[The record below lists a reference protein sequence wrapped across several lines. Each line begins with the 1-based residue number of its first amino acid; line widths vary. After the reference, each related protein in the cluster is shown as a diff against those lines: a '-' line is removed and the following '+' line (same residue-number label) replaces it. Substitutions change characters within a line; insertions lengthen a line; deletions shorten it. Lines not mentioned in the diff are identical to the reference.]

1 MVEGPG
7 HVPLNE
13 IQAQVIAQKKIT
25 KGAPFY
31 ILGMLPTDVA
41 AGWDHIAGAIGG
53 AVAGWAGADMLCYIT
68 PAEHLGL
75 PTVEHVREGVI
86 AFKIA
91 AHVADIAKG
100 INGAWE
106 WDLAMSRARYALD
119 WETQLKLAL
128 DPKKAREIYEQRA
141 SKTVACSMC
150 GPFCPMNL
158 VEKFVQDAKKAR
170 EEVREMLE
178 KLSSVK

>member
-1 MVEGPG
+1 MVLGELVDRCRSAGVQVMDTSPG
-7 HVPLNE
+7 DSPKEDNKRGTFLYFRY
-13 IQAQVIAQKKIT
+13 
-25 KGAPFY
+25 APY
-31 ILGMLPTDVA
+31 GCCRGLGSHS
-41 AGWDHIAGAIGG
+41 GIYRRCG
-53 AVAGWAGADMLCYIT
+53 YIT

-100 INGAWE
+100 IKGAWE

-128 DPKKAREIYEQRA
+128 DLYEQRA

-150 GPFCPMNL
+150 WPFCPMNL

-170 EEVREMLE
+170 EEVTLP
-178 KLSSVK
+178 

>member
-1 MVEGPG
+1 
-7 HVPLNE
+7 
-13 IQAQVIAQKKIT
+13 
-25 KGAPFY
+25 
-31 ILGMLPTDVA
+31 LGSYS
-41 AGWDHIAGAIGG
+41 GG
-53 AVAGWAGADMLCYIT
+53 YRRCGYIT

-100 INGAWE
+100 IKGAWE

-128 DPKKAREIYEQRA
+128 DLYEQRA
-141 SKTVACSMC
+141 SKTVACSI
-150 GPFCPMNL
+150 NL

-170 EEVREMLE
+170 DEVREMLE
-178 KLSSVK
+178 KLTLP